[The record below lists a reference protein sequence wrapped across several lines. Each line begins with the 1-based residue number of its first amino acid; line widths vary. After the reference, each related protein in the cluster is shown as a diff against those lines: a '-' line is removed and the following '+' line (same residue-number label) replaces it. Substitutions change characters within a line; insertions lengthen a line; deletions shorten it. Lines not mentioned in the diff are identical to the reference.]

1 MIEAFDNVTILLG
14 VDYIREHASMS
25 MVGVTVDMEALYPPK
40 RPPLPEGPKFF
51 QAFLMGHPLNDPAPN
66 VTPGDFFVCGGVWC
80 PSFFA
85 IDRHIIIRDYPFL
98 GGCGG
103 GACPNNFEGLTSP
116 ESSEYKPNVC
126 IPF

>member
-1 MIEAFDNVTILLG
+1 MIVAFDNVTIPLG
-14 VDYIREHASMS
+14 VDYIREHTSMS

-66 VTPGDFFVCGGVWC
+66 VTPGDFFVCGAVWC

-85 IDRHIIIRDYPFL
+85 MDRHIIIRDYPFL
-98 GGCGG
+98 GGVRGWCL
-103 GACPNNFEGLTSP
+103 PKQF
-116 ESSEYKPNVC
+116 
-126 IPF
+126 